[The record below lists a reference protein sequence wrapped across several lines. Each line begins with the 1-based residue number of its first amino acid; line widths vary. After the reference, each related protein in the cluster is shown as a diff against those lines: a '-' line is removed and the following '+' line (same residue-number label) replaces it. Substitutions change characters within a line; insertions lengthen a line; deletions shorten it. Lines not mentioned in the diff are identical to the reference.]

1 VNKHDKNTSSKRD
14 SNRNRISI
22 DGSGVNREKN
32 TSPSRDSDRNHIS
45 IDGSGVNYD
54 KNTSSSRDRRKEV
67 LLDLM
72 KDDLYVPM
80 KEKELAVFLQV
91 KKEDREELRSI
102 LRELTID
109 GKVVQTLQ
117 GKYKEGK
124 GSALVGIY
132 VANSKGYGFVEIEG
146 VDRDFFIPEGMENG
160 AFHKDMVEIAL
171 LGEREREGRRKEAQV
186 IKIISRGIKQVVGV
200 YRQMKP
206 HFGFVTPDHEKWHKD
221 IFIPE
226 ERSKGVKDGAKVVV
240 EITDYGSPGK
250 NPEGKITRILGD
262 VLDPGVDILSVIY
275 GLEIPVEF
283 GTKVLGQASRVP
295 QTVSEADR
303 HGRRD
308 LRDELMVTI
317 DGEDAKDLDD
327 AVSLRVE
334 GGFYHLG
341 VHIADVANYVQE
353 NSALDWEALARGT
366 SVYLVDRVIP
376 MLPKPLSNG
385 ICSLQEGEDR
395 LALSC
400 LMTIDQR
407 GEVTDYELCET
418 VICVNKRMTYTAV
431 AKMLVESEETDNIH
445 TYTPVQ
451 EVDDATHSG
460 SVHEFIHGVGDA
472 AVMEQ
477 VLETTHRD
485 GNDSES
491 DLLSMLFKMKHLSE
505 ILRKKRQ
512 KRGAIDFDFPECK
525 IYVDEA
531 GHPIEIKPY
540 ARNVATDLI
549 EDFMLAANETVA
561 QHFYWMEIPFLYR
574 VHDTPAGDRISKLV
588 AFIQNFGYFM
598 KAVGRRNSKVNSEE
612 VHPKELQKLLEHIVG
627 TPEEAM
633 ISRMALRSM
642 QKAKYSTECIGHFG
656 LSCQYYCHF
665 TSPIRRY
672 PDLQIHRIIKEGLRG
687 RLNDERIAH
696 YRDILPGVAKQS
708 SETERRADEAEREV
722 DKRKKAEYMEDHLGE
737 EFDGVISGITSWGI
751 FVELP
756 NTVEGL
762 IHVSKLPGDYF
773 TFRESTYEMVNRSG
787 DVSYQ
792 LGQPLRICVE
802 DCDRR
807 TGTVDFSV
815 AQ

>member
-1 VNKHDKNTSSKRD
+1 VNKRKERANIEKIQVSRHDSKKYRINRESS
-14 SNRNRISI
+14 S
-22 DGSGVNREKN
+22 VNRE
-32 TSPSRDSDRNHIS
+32 
-45 IDGSGVNYD
+45 

-72 KDDLYVPM
+72 KDDLYLPM

-91 KKEDREELRSI
+91 AKKDREELRSI

-109 GKVVQTLQ
+109 GKVEQTLQ
-117 GKYKEGK
+117 GKYKRGK
-124 GSALVGIY
+124 GHALVGTY
-132 VANSKGYGFVEIEG
+132 VASSKGYGFVEIEG
-146 VDRDFFIPEGMENG
+146 ADRDFFIPEGMENG
-160 AFHKDMVEIAL
+160 AFHKDMVEIVL
-171 LGEREREGRRKEAQV
+171 LGEQEREGRRKEAQV

-240 EITDYGSPGK
+240 EITDYGSSGK

-283 GTKVLGQASRVP
+283 GTKVLGQAARVP

-308 LRDELMVTI
+308 LRDVLMVTI

-385 ICSLQEGEDR
+385 ICSLQECEDR

-407 GEVTDYELCET
+407 GEVTDYELCES

-431 AKMLVESEETDNIH
+431 AKTLEEGNASESEN
-445 TYTPVQ
+445 
-451 EVDDATHSG
+451 
-460 SVHEFIHGVGDA
+460 
-472 AVMEQ
+472 
-477 VLETTHRD
+477 
-485 GNDSES
+485 
-491 DLLSMLFKMKHLSE
+491 DLLSMLFEMRKLSE

-525 IYVDEA
+525 IYVDEV
-531 GHPIEIKPY
+531 GHPTDIKPY
-540 ARNVATDLI
+540 ARNTATDLI

-561 QHFYWMEIPFLYR
+561 QHFYWLEIPFLYR

-588 AFIQNFGYFM
+588 AFIQNFGYYM

-612 VHPKELQKLLEHIVG
+612 VHPKELQKLLEHIGG

-656 LSCQYYCHF
+656 LACQYYCHF

-672 PDLQIHRIIKEGLRG
+672 PDLQIHRIIKEELRG
-687 RLNDERIAH
+687 RMNDERIAH

-792 LGQPLRICVE
+792 LGQPLRIRVE

-807 TGTVDFSV
+807 TGTVEFSV
-815 AQ
+815 VG